1 MAPAGFPHSET
12 RGSKAVS
19 ASPRLI
25 AAGRVLLRLPV
36 PRHPP
41 RAHGILA
48 PHRGLE
54 LVFSDHGRISAMR
67 HKLMNALIKVLS
79 IT

>member
-1 MAPAGFPHSET
+1 MTPAGFPHSET

-54 LVFSDHGRISAMR
+54 LVSQTTGASCSMR